1 MRVEKHVKAFLFTSF
16 QSKLSSHQTREATT
30 MKNTTAVTEMLRDS
44 LNQTEEKLTIIHAW
58 MENYGTKDAH
68 WGRVGTANHINA
80 MLDEIVK
87 ALGTTE
93 AE

>member
-1 MRVEKHVKAFLFTSF
+1 
-16 QSKLSSHQTREATT
+16 

-44 LNQTEEKLTIIHAW
+44 LNQTEEKLAIIHAW
-58 MENYGTKDAH
+58 IEKYGTENAH
-68 WGRVGTANHINA
+68 WGHVGTANHINA

-87 ALGTTE
+87 ALGPAK